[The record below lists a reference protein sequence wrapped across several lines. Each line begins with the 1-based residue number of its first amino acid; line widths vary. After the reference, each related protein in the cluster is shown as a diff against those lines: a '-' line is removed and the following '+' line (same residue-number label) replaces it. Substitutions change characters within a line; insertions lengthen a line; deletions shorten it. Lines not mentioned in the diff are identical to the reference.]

1 MSYPQGYL
9 YQPPGSLA
17 LYSCPAYGA
26 SALAA
31 PRSEELARSS
41 SGSAFS
47 PYPGS
52 AAFTAQAAA
61 TGFGSPLQY
70 STDPAA
76 GFPSYMSSPYD
87 AHTTGMSGAISYHPY
102 GSPAY
107 PYQLNDPAYRKN
119 ATRDATATLKAW
131 LQEHRKNPYPTKGEK
146 IMLAI
151 ITKMTLTQVSTWF
164 ANARRRLKKE
174 NKMTWAPRNKS
185 EDEASDLEGD
195 GGGGGLRAKEAS
207 DKGRESNEASAE
219 DEGISLQVDSLT
231 DHSCSAESDGEKAPG
246 RAGDRL
252 CESGSECKDKYEEI
266 EEDEEEDDVEED
278 DDEEEEEEE
287 EAGRGLPAKPVT
299 SSPLTGVE
307 APLLGHPPGE
317 DASRNAS
324 KALLD
329 GRLPASA
336 ASQTTPASKPKLWS
350 LAEIAT
356 SDLKHPPPPPPGLG
370 PSCPPASAP
379 HSAAYPAS
387 SLLGRH
393 IYYTSPF
400 YSNYTNYGNFNALQG
415 QSLLRYNSAAV
426 ASGEGLGQAGLSGGG
441 SAAHKQGAENS
452 LKHLASHLEQHYKP
466 SGSDAKKDPSE
477 VCTVGGGELQK
488 SVAQLS
494 VIFTRDFLLILDDA
508 ECRLHL
514 DLADPHPPPAG
525 PGDPGSGWPEL
536 GSAVAFGRKKPLA
549 RPRRAPEE
557 QGSPPRAPPFSEA
570 RTRSGWLQGG
580 GRPSSSA
587 PAKRDVALGLPA
599 APPSELRAARKA
611 APLASPVG
619 EPEGPHNFLLLA
631 PALRWGTAE
640 QLRDGWGAE
649 ATSVIGC
656 RLGASVGFT
665 GLRTETRRLEEHP
678 GFARYLS
685 SCHHHHCCNRRQPS
699 WQAMAAAAQALEP
712 SRKQLAVEQ
721 AERAE
726 AGGSG

>member
-52 AAFTAQAAA
+52 AAFSAQAAA
-61 TGFGSPLQY
+61 PGFASPLHY

-76 GFPSYMSSPYD
+76 AAFPSYMSSPYD

-185 EDEASDLEGD
+185 EDEEDDVDAD
-195 GGGGGLRAKEAS
+195 GGGGGLRAKEAAS
-207 DKGRESNEASAE
+207 DKGRDSNEASAE

-231 DHSCSAESDGEKAPG
+231 DHSCSAESDGEKAPCSRPG
-246 RAGDRL
+246 GDPL
-252 CESGSECKDKYEEI
+252 GESGSGGKDKYAEM
-266 EEDEEEDDVEED
+266 EDDDDDDDGEEED
-278 DDEEEEEEE
+278 DDEEEEDGE
-287 EAGRGLPAKPVT
+287 EASRGLRPKPVT

-307 APLLGHPPGE
+307 APLLGQQSGE
-317 DASRNAS
+317 DASRNAA
-324 KALLD
+324 KALL
-329 GRLPASA
+329 PA
-336 ASQTTPASKPKLWS
+336 ASSHSTPASKPKLWS

-356 SDLKHPPPPPPGLG
+356 SDLKHSQPPPPPGLG
-370 PSCPPASAP
+370 PACPPAAP
-379 HSAAYPAS
+379 HSAAPAAYPAS

-400 YSNYTNYGNFNALQG
+400 YSNYTNYGNFSALQG

-426 ASGEGLGQAGLSGGG
+426 ASGEGLGQAVLSGSGT
-441 SAAHKQGAENS
+441 AAHKQGAENALKS
-452 LKHLASHLEQHYKP
+452 LAGHLEQQRYKP
-466 SGSDAKKDPSE
+466 ASPDAKKGRQKELRLP
-477 VCTVGGGELQK
+477 GEGA
-488 SVAQLS
+488 V
-494 VIFTRDFLLILDDA
+494 
-508 ECRLHL
+508 
-514 DLADPHPPPAG
+514 LARRGPAG
-525 PGDPGSGWPEL
+525 PRERKNREPLVGRDGARGRRL
-536 GSAVAFGRKKPLA
+536 SA
-549 RPRRAPEE
+549 
-557 QGSPPRAPPFSEA
+557 PFSLFWK
-570 RTRSGWLQGG
+570 SQ
-580 GRPSSSA
+580 
-587 PAKRDVALGLPA
+587 AKR
-599 APPSELRAARKA
+599 
-611 APLASPVG
+611 
-619 EPEGPHNFLLLA
+619 LL
-631 PALRWGTAE
+631 
-640 QLRDGWGAE
+640 
-649 ATSVIGC
+649 
-656 RLGASVGFT
+656 
-665 GLRTETRRLEEHP
+665 
-678 GFARYLS
+678 
-685 SCHHHHCCNRRQPS
+685 
-699 WQAMAAAAQALEP
+699 
-712 SRKQLAVEQ
+712 
-721 AERAE
+721 
-726 AGGSG
+726 